1 MTTTEPT
8 TESPESID
16 IMLIEVVAKTKPKRV
31 KAAGTAVSRAWGSV
45 RAWSMGGN
53 VD

>member
-1 MTTTEPT
+1 MTTTES
-8 TESPESID
+8 ESTPENID